1 MNSQWDVECC
11 WTFIRSLKNCLRNF
25 WLRSLVSEMC
35 NGFII
40 FEKIPLTNALRVHL
54 VWSFGEICVD
64 CLLDTYLGFERDP
77 EQDSNRF
84 MFRIRTNSCYWIE
97 HSIAQ
102 VSSRIL
108 VRIRIR
114 PDVKLNPAQNF
125 SRIIFTIRNAFQ
137 NSNGNLEKK
146 NVLNVWTIDKI
157 FNKILFRIWTELCS

>member
-11 WTFIRSLKNCLRNF
+11 WTFIGSLKNCLRNIR
-25 WLRSLVSEMC
+25 LRSLVSEMC
-35 NGFII
+35 NGFIT

-54 VWSFGEICVD
+54 VWFFGEICVD
-64 CLLDTYLGFERDP
+64 CLLDTYLGFERYP

-102 VSSRIL
+102 DSRRIL

-114 PDVKLNPAQNF
+114 PDVEQNPAQNF
-125 SRIIFTIRNAFQ
+125 STSAF
-137 NSNGNLEKK
+137 G
-146 NVLNVWTIDKI
+146 IA
-157 FNKILFRIWTELCS
+157 FGF